1 MDKINVKKTLLG
13 EGLCTNH
20 IDGLFGWVDIH
31 QKRIFLSNSNLKN
44 THEFEYPYI
53 PSNIFYVDKKKA
65 ILLDNF
71 GIAEF
76 HWKNEKIYRIFRFK
90 ENFLSSG
97 FRTND
102 GVMLS
107 ANCFLFGT
115 MHQIS
120 PKEFPGNVWLLQNN
134 EIINI
139 QKNHIPNSFII
150 IDDFILISD
159 SFEKKIY
166 KYSIYEKKIKDLWFD
181 YSKYSGHPDG
191 GFFSKSLFCYIA
203 IWGESKILKFD
214 KDGNIISELLLPI
227 KFPSNCKELDNK
239 IIITSAQ
246 DKNQLADDDSNLNG
260 SLYSVDLF

>member
-1 MDKINVKKTLLG
+1 MKKINVKKTFLG

-20 IDGLFGWVDIH
+20 IDGVFGWVDID
-31 QKRIFLSNSNLKN
+31 QKRIFFSDLYLKN
-44 THEFEYPYI
+44 IYEFEYPYP
-53 PSNIFYVDKKKA
+53 PSNIFFVDKKKA
-65 ILLDNF
+65 IVLDDM

-76 HWKNEKIYRIFRFK
+76 HWKNNEIHRIFRFK
-90 ENFLSSG
+90 KNFLPTG

-107 ANCFLFGT
+107 ENCFLFGT

-134 EIINI
+134 ELINI
-139 QKNHIPNSFII
+139 QTNHIPNSFII
-150 IDDFILISD
+150 IDDIILISD
-159 SFEKKIY
+159 SFKKKIY
-166 KYSIYEKKIKDLWFD
+166 KYSINERKIKDLWFD
-181 YSKYSGHPDG
+181 YSKYPGHPDG
-191 GFFSKSLFCYIA
+191 GFFSKSFFCYIA

-227 KFPSNCKELDNK
+227 KFPTNCKELNNK